1 MFKTKNKKIKNNK
14 TTKKN
19 YIRSLKNIYP
29 SCKFDDDK
37 TKENY
42 SKYNEHK
49 IVYGEMEYDG
59 IQQLYSFI
67 TKKYNSNINCF
78 IDIGSGRGKLC
89 MFMASQPKINKVLGI
104 ELVEQRHHDAEK
116 LKKDLASDYS
126 NKVELV
132 NNDVLKVD
140 LTKYNNYNI
149 FIWFSN
155 LCFDQETTNNIFEK
169 LKSELPKETII
180 CCSKKTNNSSFIQID
195 NINIPMSWNK
205 SSNVSI
211 YKL

>member
-1 MFKTKNKKIKNNK
+1 MRKG
-14 TTKKN
+14 
-19 YIRSLKNIYP
+19 
-29 SCKFDDDK
+29 
-37 TKENY
+37 
-42 SKYNEHK
+42 
-49 IVYGEMEYDG
+49 V
-59 IQQLYSFI
+59 
-67 TKKYNSNINCF
+67 
-78 IDIGSGRGKLC
+78 
-89 MFMASQPKINKVLGI
+89 
-104 ELVEQRHHDAEK
+104 
-116 LKKDLASDYS
+116 
-126 NKVELV
+126 
-132 NNDVLKVD
+132 KVD